1 MGCIQASQ
9 HLTVQYEGLRGI
21 TLICS
26 KSYCLSSP
34 LTTPDIDYRLIKSC
48 GGSCTSDLTVQPLF
62 VGQPSINNNNN
73 HMAFI
78 RSSGLLGQTAGGTST
93 TTTVQA
99 TLLPSIN
106 NNNNTSNTVVT
117 LCSDGRRGEHK
128 REEKKRRTQEK
139 R

>member
-34 LTTPDIDYRLIKSC
+34 LTTPDIGYRLIKELGVARPDSWRN
-48 GGSCTSDLTVQPLF
+48 F
-62 VGQPSINNNNN
+62 NNNNN
-73 HMAFI
+73 
-78 RSSGLLGQTAGGTST
+78 STSNT
-93 TTTVQA
+93 PSF
-99 TLLPSIN
+99 LPSI

-117 LCSDGRRGEHK
+117 LCSDGRRGGHK
-128 REEKKRRTQEK
+128 IEEEENTREKIRRGGHKIEEEENTREKKRRTQDRRGE
-139 R
+139 RRI